1 MRVAERPPSE
11 SDETKTTCVKQEAV
25 VTMKPYFPR
34 AVCACI
40 LCFSGAL
47 QASGI
52 DAGLAVR
59 AKALAV
65 YHAMSSLPNPV
76 TVRVPA
82 LSPEQSPSSAAL
94 IADLGVPIDLGTL
107 RTTESDGC

>member
-1 MRVAERPPSE
+1 VRVAERPPSE
-11 SDETKTTCVKQEAV
+11 NDETKTTCVKQEGVLA
-25 VTMKPYFPR
+25 MKPYFPG
-34 AVCACI
+34 ALCACV

-47 QASGI
+47 QASRI

-59 AKALAV
+59 ADVLAV
-65 YHAMSSLPNPV
+65 HHAMSSLPNPV

-107 RTTESDGC
+107 RTAESDGC